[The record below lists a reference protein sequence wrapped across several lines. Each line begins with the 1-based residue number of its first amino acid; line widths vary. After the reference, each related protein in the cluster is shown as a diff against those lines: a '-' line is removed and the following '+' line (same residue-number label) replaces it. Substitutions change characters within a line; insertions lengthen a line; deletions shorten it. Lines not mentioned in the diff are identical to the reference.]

1 MPSGEKKPTGPRDA
15 RELADRL
22 HSAAIHLL
30 RRLRRVDDAAGLA
43 APKLSALSV
52 LVFGGPRSLKS
63 LAEAEQVRPPSMTR
77 LVQELETEGYVR
89 RQADP
94 SDGRAVILSA
104 TPKATRLLKQGRG
117 RRVELLSERLNEMSA
132 EDARR
137 LSAAIEPLERLHR
150 EWK

>member
-1 MPSGEKKPTGPRDA
+1 MPSGEKKPTDV

-77 LVQELETEGYVR
+77 LVQELETEGYIR
-89 RQADP
+89 RQTDP
-94 SDGRAVILSA
+94 HDGRAVILSA

-137 LSAAIEPLERLHR
+137 LSAAIEPLERLVR
-150 EWK
+150 EWN